1 MTKTM
6 TLLLASTALTI
17 ALGATAWSATAWSA
31 TRIMDDEVLP
41 TAVQSQM
48 DSRDLSP
55 LIFVNDNDDDDDEGE
70 EDDDDEE
77 DEDDDDDRRKGA
89 RHEDDDDDD
98 CDDDDDEAC
107 AGGPRN
113 PAPAGSTAPPA
124 NGLFGNGAPPKAVT
138 N

>member
-1 MTKTM
+1 MTKMM

-17 ALGATAWSATAWSA
+17 ALGATAWSA

-55 LIFVNDNDDDDDEGE
+55 LIFVNDDDDEDDDDEGE

-77 DEDDDDDRRKGA
+77 DDDGDRRKGA

-98 CDDDDDEAC
+98 CDDDDDETC

>member
-6 TLLLASTALTI
+6 TLLLASTALSI
-17 ALGATAWSATAWSA
+17 ALGATAWSA

-55 LIFVNDNDDDDDEGE
+55 LIFVNDDDDEDDDDEGE
-70 EDDDDEE
+70 EDDEE
-77 DEDDDDDRRKGA
+77 DEDDDGDRRKGA
-89 RHEDDDDDD
+89 RHEDDDEDD
-98 CDDDDDEAC
+98 CDDDDDEPC

>member
-17 ALGATAWSATAWSA
+17 ALGATAWSAT
-31 TRIMDDEVLP
+31 RIMDDEVLP
-41 TAVQSQM
+41 TAVQSQG

-55 LIFVNDNDDDDDEGE
+55 LIFVND
-70 EDDDDEE
+70 DDDEE
-77 DEDDDDDRRKGA
+77 EEDEEEDEDDDRRKGA

-98 CDDDDDEAC
+98 CDRDDDDAC
-107 AGGPRN
+107 ADRPRN

-124 NGLFGNGAPPKAVT
+124 NGLFGNGAPPRAVT

>member
-6 TLLLASTALTI
+6 TLLLASTALSI
-17 ALGATAWSATAWSA
+17 ALGATAWSA

-55 LIFVNDNDDDDDEGE
+55 LIFVNDDDDEDDDDEGE
-70 EDDDDEE
+70 EDDEE

>member
-17 ALGATAWSATAWSA
+17 ALGATAWSA

-55 LIFVNDNDDDDDEGE
+55 LIFVNDDDDEDDDVEGE
-70 EDDDDEE
+70 EDDEE
-77 DEDDDDDRRKGA
+77 DEDDDGDRRKGA

-124 NGLFGNGAPPKAVT
+124 NGLFGNGAPPRAVT

>member
-17 ALGATAWSATAWSA
+17 ALGATARSA

-55 LIFVNDNDDDDDEGE
+55 LIFVNDDDDEDDDDEGE
-70 EDDDDEE
+70 EDDEE

>member
-6 TLLLASTALTI
+6 TFLLASTALTI
-17 ALGATAWSATAWSA
+17 ALGATAWSA

-55 LIFVNDNDDDDDEGE
+55 LIFVNDDDDEDDDDEGE
-70 EDDDDEE
+70 EDDEE
-77 DEDDDDDRRKGA
+77 DED
-89 RHEDDDDDD
+89 EDDDDDD

-113 PAPAGSTAPPA
+113 PVPAGSTAPPA

>member
-17 ALGATAWSATAWSA
+17 ALGATAWSAT
-31 TRIMDDEVLP
+31 RIMDDEVLP
-41 TAVQSQM
+41 TAVRSQM

-55 LIFVNDNDDDDDEGE
+55 LIFVNDDDDEDDDDEGE

-77 DEDDDDDRRKGA
+77 DDDGDRRTGA

>member
-17 ALGATAWSATAWSA
+17 ALGATAWSA

-55 LIFVNDNDDDDDEGE
+55 LIFVNDDDDEDDDDEGE
-70 EDDDDEE
+70 
-77 DEDDDDDRRKGA
+77 EDDDDDRRKGA

>member
-6 TLLLASTALTI
+6 TFLLASTALTI
-17 ALGATAWSATAWSA
+17 ALGATAWSA

-55 LIFVNDNDDDDDEGE
+55 LIFVNDDDDEDDDDEGE
-70 EDDDDEE
+70 
-77 DEDDDDDRRKGA
+77 EDDDDDRRKGA

-107 AGGPRN
+107 AGGPRT

>member
-1 MTKTM
+1 MAKTM
-6 TLLLASTALTI
+6 TFLLASTALTI
-17 ALGATAWSATAWSA
+17 ALGATAWSA

-55 LIFVNDNDDDDDEGE
+55 LIFVNDDDDEDDDDEGE
-70 EDDDDEE
+70 EDDEEDE

>member
-6 TLLLASTALTI
+6 TFLLASTALTI
-17 ALGATAWSATAWSA
+17 ALGATAWSA

-55 LIFVNDNDDDDDEGE
+55 LIFVNDDDDEDDDDEGE
-70 EDDDDEE
+70 EDDEE

-98 CDDDDDEAC
+98 CDDDDDEAF

>member
-6 TLLLASTALTI
+6 TFLLASTALTI
-17 ALGATAWSATAWSA
+17 ALGATAWSA

-55 LIFVNDNDDDDDEGE
+55 LIFVNDDDDEDDDDEGE

-77 DEDDDDDRRKGA
+77 DDDGDRRTGA

-124 NGLFGNGAPPKAVT
+124 NGLFGNGAQPRAVT